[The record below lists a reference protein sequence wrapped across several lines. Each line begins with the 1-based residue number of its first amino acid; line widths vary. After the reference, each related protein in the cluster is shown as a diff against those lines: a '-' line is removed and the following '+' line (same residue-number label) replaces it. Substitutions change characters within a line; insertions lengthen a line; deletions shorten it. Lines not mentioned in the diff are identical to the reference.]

1 MPNKL
6 VPPQPPLAGPH
17 GANMGANLDLI
28 KRFECLA
35 SEQSLSRSESTV
47 ASWAALPEAPFQ
59 VTFVIFSPGAVTYCR
74 YLEHV
79 LLCSVAPGSLRSK
92 MLSSSTTPV
101 IACFIFAD

>member
-17 GANMGANLDLI
+17 GANCDLI

-47 ASWAALPEAPFQ
+47 ASWAALPEAPVQ
-59 VTFVIFSPGAVTYCR
+59 VTFVIFSPGAATYCR
-74 YLEHV
+74 YLEHM